1 MDISENYIK
10 NYNLLLN
17 YLNDLSHQLFVTSH
31 IIKYPL
37 IEDEKK
43 DLFSAKSLGLLCNK
57 FLFFTNNEEL
67 ILEKFYG
74 KK

>member
-10 NYNLLLN
+10 NYTLLLN
-17 YLNDLSHQLFVTSH
+17 YLNDLSHQLFVTNH
-31 IIKYPL
+31 IIKCPL
-37 IEDEKK
+37 TEDEKK
-43 DLFSAKSLGLLCNK
+43 DLFSAKSFGLLCNK

-67 ILEKFYG
+67 IWEKFYG